1 MEKEEQKVVLVVEAA
16 KATGSQSSD
25 AFWFSGINF
34 KHIDQKRRW
43 VRHCWTNWLRHG
55 LLQLPRLLL
64 LQVHSLSLW
73 LQPEL
78 ELLHDDCG
86 ARLTK
91 LPSKAVKLT
100 IQTTQS
106 QPESQS
112 QSQSELVAVPVRVSV
127 SVSISVAVALVV
139 PVQKRLSFR
148 VPDAVVFFFCRLM
161 SLSRSFAF
169 NLHKQIK

>member
-1 MEKEEQKVVLVVEAA
+1 M
-16 KATGSQSSD
+16 
-25 AFWFSGINF
+25 
-34 KHIDQKRRW
+34 
-43 VRHCWTNWLRHG
+43 
-55 LLQLPRLLL
+55 
-64 LQVHSLSLW
+64 
-73 LQPEL
+73 

-112 QSQSELVAVPVRVSV
+112 ESVAVPVRVSV
-127 SVSISVAVALVV
+127 SVSIFVAVAVVV

>member
-1 MEKEEQKVVLVVEAA
+1 MVLEVAAA

-43 VRHCWTNWLRHG
+43 VRYCWTNWLRHG
-55 LLQLPRLLL
+55 LLQLSRLL

-112 QSQSELVAVPVRVSV
+112 ESESESVAVPVRVSV
-127 SVSISVAVALVV
+127 SVAVALVV